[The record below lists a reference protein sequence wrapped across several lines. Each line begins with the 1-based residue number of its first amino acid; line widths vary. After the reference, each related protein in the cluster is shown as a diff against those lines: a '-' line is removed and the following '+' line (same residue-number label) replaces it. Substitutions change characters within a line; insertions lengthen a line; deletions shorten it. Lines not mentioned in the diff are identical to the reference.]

1 MVVIN
6 IFGSPCSGKST
17 TAAGVFYLLKQMGK
31 NVEMSLEY
39 VKDCVYDG
47 NKYPFT
53 DQIFVFANMLK
64 RLRQYDGKVD
74 FVVTDAPL
82 LMNHIYGTN
91 ESCEFHRL
99 VDVEFNKYKNIN
111 FVVRRGDAPYTND
124 GRIHSVKEAND
135 LQDSIESMLEERGID
150 APIYCIDEDTADNIV
165 KDTFSF
171 LKGLYK

>member
-6 IFGSPCSGKST
+6 IFGGPCSGKST

-31 NVEMSLEY
+31 NVEMSSEY

-53 DQIFVFANMLK
+53 DQIYVFANMLK

-82 LMNHIYGTN
+82 LMSHIYGKD
-91 ESCEFHRL
+91 EACEFHRL
-99 VDVEFNKYKNIN
+99 VDKEFNKYQNIN
-111 FVVRRGDAPYTND
+111 FVVRRGDIPYTKD
-124 GRIHSVKEAND
+124 GRIQSDKEANA
-135 LQDSIESMLEERGID
+135 LQDAIEHMVIDYGMDASI
-150 APIYCIDEDTADNIV
+150 YYIDEDTADNIV
-165 KDTFSF
+165 KDTFAI
-171 LKGLYK
+171 LKGVE

>member
-6 IFGSPCSGKST
+6 IFGGPCSGKST

-31 NVEMSLEY
+31 NVEMSSEY

-53 DQIFVFANMLK
+53 DQIYVFANMLK

-82 LMNHIYGTN
+82 LMSHIYGKD

-99 VDVEFNKYKNIN
+99 VDEEFQKYRNIN
-111 FVVRRGDAPYTND
+111 FVVRRGDITYTKD
-124 GRIHSVKEAND
+124 GRIHSDKEANA
-135 LQDSIESMLEERGID
+135 LQDAIEYIVNDYGMD
-150 APIYCIDEDTADNIV
+150 APVYYTDEDTADNIV
-165 KDTFSF
+165 KDTFAI
-171 LKGLYK
+171 LKGVE

>member
-53 DQIFVFANMLK
+53 DQIFVFAQMLK

-111 FVVRRGDAPYTND
+111 FVLRRGDIPYAKD

-150 APIYCIDEDTADNIV
+150 APIYYIDEDTADNIV
-165 KDTFSF
+165 RDTLCF
-171 LKGLYK
+171 LKGLEV

>member
-6 IFGSPCSGKST
+6 IFGGPCSGKST

-31 NVEMSLEY
+31 NVEMSSEY

-53 DQIFVFANMLK
+53 DQIYVFANMLK
-64 RLRQYDGKVD
+64 RLRQYDDKVD

-82 LMNHIYGTN
+82 LMSHIYGKD

-99 VDVEFNKYKNIN
+99 VDEEFQKYRNIN
-111 FVVRRGDAPYTND
+111 FVVRRGDITYTKD
-124 GRIHSVKEAND
+124 GRIHSDKEANA
-135 LQDSIESMLEERGID
+135 LQDAIEYMVNDYGMD
-150 APIYCIDEDTADNIV
+150 APVYYTDEDTADNIV
-165 KDTFSF
+165 KDTFAI
-171 LKGLYK
+171 LKGVE

>member
-1 MVVIN
+1 VIPLVVIN

-53 DQIFVFANMLK
+53 DQIYVFANMLK

-99 VDVEFNKYKNIN
+99 VDVEFNLQYSLKVIK
-111 FVVRRGDAPYTND
+111 T
-124 GRIHSVKEAND
+124 KE
-135 LQDSIESMLEERGID
+135 R
-150 APIYCIDEDTADNIV
+150 
-165 KDTFSF
+165 
-171 LKGLYK
+171 

>member
-17 TAAGVFYLLKQMGK
+17 TAAGVFYLLKQVGK
-31 NVEMSLEY
+31 NVEMPLEY

-53 DQIFVFANMLK
+53 DQIFVFAQMLK

-82 LMNHIYGTN
+82 LMSHIYGKD
-91 ESCEFHRL
+91 EACEFHRL
-99 VDVEFNKYKNIN
+99 VDEEFYKYQNIN
-111 FVVRRGDAPYTND
+111 FVLRRGDIPYAKD
-124 GRIHSVKEAND
+124 GRIHNAKEANN
-135 LQDSIESMLEERGID
+135 LQDAIEYMLEERGID

-165 KDTFSF
+165 QDTFCF
-171 LKGLYK
+171 LKGLEV